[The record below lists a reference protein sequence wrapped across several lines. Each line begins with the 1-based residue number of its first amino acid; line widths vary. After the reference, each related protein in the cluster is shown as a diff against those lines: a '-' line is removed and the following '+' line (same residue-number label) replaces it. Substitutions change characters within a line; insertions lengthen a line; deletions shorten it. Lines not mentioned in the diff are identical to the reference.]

1 MRTFF
6 NRFWPKSNW
15 STKHFLFDLNLE
27 LHSGLKVRGS
37 EINFIN
43 KKLLKSKNP
52 RGFVIPVL
60 KVEVTNPRGFFDSSN
75 FLLIKLISDPLT
87 LRPLCSSRFRLNKK
101 CLADQLL
108 LGQNLLKNVL
118 NRKTFL
124 NWRPLTW
131 KQIIFW
137 SSFSRTLISRFF
149 LHVLASKEQKMKD
162 SDWLLKSFCQ
172 SESRHPEGLHYMK
185 G

>member
-1 MRTFF
+1 MFF

-124 NWRPLTW
+124 NWRPLLSSHLLLLLSISVVFCESVSFH
-131 KQIIFW
+131 KMIF
-137 SSFSRTLISRFF
+137 
-149 LHVLASKEQKMKD
+149 HM
-162 SDWLLKSFCQ
+162 
-172 SESRHPEGLHYMK
+172 
-185 G
+185 